1 MQRVL
6 ASRWAVVV
14 VIAVALGIGL
24 HAVTTGFI
32 TDDHVFRVLLHS
44 TSGRAPAAWDLFRFS
59 GGDPETTAL
68 AIRFGHTPWWTSPDF
83 RIHFA
88 RPLTSLLFAFDDRVF
103 GDNPVGYHL
112 HSLVWF
118 AAFLAAAAACL
129 RRILP
134 HAVATVALAV
144 FAWHAGHSQAY
155 AWPSARHVLVAATP
169 ALLALYARLCGRRWL
184 SLALV
189 IVAFAGS
196 ELALGIVPFLLAYE
210 ILGPERNWRR
220 CIPIVVLALAYLVAY
235 HLLGFGVTDSAGY
248 HDPLGDALGFM
259 RVVPAHFFAL
269 LGDALLDV
277 PAELSNGNLAVVL
290 VIVGVIATLAIAAL
304 WWWLCRS
311 QTRQYAWVIAGTLGA
326 VIIATTG
333 IPGGRVLALANLG
346 VAVVLATLFDAALE
360 RGWLARIAVGLLAL
374 VHLVASPLRAWID
387 IDLLDQR
394 GRASEAIAIEAVE
407 LARGRR
413 LFVVAASDPF
423 VFLYPRGI
431 ASALDPGA
439 IRCWSVLS
447 AARSTHRLERVDD
460 HTFTLTA
467 LHRPL
472 LMGFD
477 SLFRRPDR
485 AITDAADQCG
495 ATIRVTEL
503 DGGLPST
510 IEISF
515 RRRLDDPELVFA
527 AWRDGHLVRLEL
539 PAVGS
544 AIELPWSPGPAR
556 FL

>member
-1 MQRVL
+1 M
-6 ASRWAVVV
+6 VV
-14 VIAVALGIGL
+14 VIAIAVGIAL
-24 HAVTTGFI
+24 HSVTTGFI
-32 TDDHVFRVLLHS
+32 TDDHAFRAMLHS
-44 TSGRAPAAWDLFRFS
+44 TSGRAPAAWDLFRFA

-88 RPLTSLLFAFDDRVF
+88 RPLTSLLFAADDRVF

-118 AAFLAAAAACL
+118 VAFLAAAAACL

-196 ELALGIVPFLLAYE
+196 ELALGVVPFLLAYE
-210 ILGPERNWRR
+210 ILGPERSWRR
-220 CIPIVVLALAYLVAY
+220 CIPLVAVALAYLVVY

-248 HDPLGDALGFM
+248 HDPLGDALGFA
-259 RVVPAHFFAL
+259 RVVPSHFFAL
-269 LGDALLDV
+269 LGDALLDI
-277 PAELSNGNLAVVL
+277 PAELAVGDLGVVQAIAGAVV
-290 VIVGVIATLAIAAL
+290 TLAIAML
-304 WWWLCRS
+304 WWWSCRS
-311 QTRQYAWVIAGTLGA
+311 ETRRFAWVIAGTFGA
-326 VIIATTG
+326 VFVATTG
-333 IPGGRVLALANLG
+333 IPGGRVLAIANLG
-346 VAVVLATLFDAALE
+346 VAVVLATLFAAALE
-360 RGWLARIAVGLLAL
+360 HGWLVRIAVGLLAV
-374 VHLVASPLRAWID
+374 VHLVGSPLRAWID
-387 IDLLDQR
+387 IDLLDER
-394 GRASEAIAIEAVE
+394 GLATEAIARDAIE

-413 LFVVAASDPF
+413 LFIVAASDPF
-423 VFLYPRGI
+423 VFLYPHGVV
-431 ASALDPGA
+431 SDLEPGA

-447 AARSTHRLERVDD
+447 AARSTHRLERIDD
-460 HTFTLTA
+460 HTLRLTA

-472 LMGFD
+472 LAGFD
-477 SLFRRPDR
+477 ALFRRPDR
-485 AITDAADQCG
+485 AITDPVDQCG
-495 ATIRVTEL
+495 ATIRVSEL
-503 DGGLPST
+503 RDGLPET
-510 IEISF
+510 LEISF

-527 AWRDGHLVRLEL
+527 TWRDGRLVLLEL
-539 PAVGS
+539 PTIGAV
-544 AIELPWSPGPAR
+544 IELPWSPGPAR